1 MVRSYSK
8 LVLPQQSVTLRQYQK
23 IHSDNK
29 LGVEVKSLSGGIAI
43 TTVKSHRRWGRIV
56 QRNDEFGDKQLYV
69 AMHPLRREI
78 LLNLDES
85 KTYAKKLADE
95 LKESPKIIQFHLS
108 VLEKYNL
115 VEGFFGLETPAEGR
129 PVAVKY
135 YTLTKD
141 AKGLI
146 DFVKRAKKPA

>member
-1 MVRSYSK
+1 M
-8 LVLPQQSVTLRQYQK
+8 LVLPQPSVTPEQYQK
-23 IHSDNK
+23 IHHDNK
-29 LGVEVKSLSGGIAI
+29 LGGEVKSLSGGIDI
-43 TTVKSHRRWGRIV
+43 TTVRSHRRWGRIV
-56 QRNDEFGDKQLYV
+56 QRNDEFADKQLYV

-85 KTYAKKLADE
+85 RTYANKLADE

-115 VEGFFGLETPAEGR
+115 VEGIFGLETPAKGR
-129 PVAVKY
+129 PVAVKFY
-135 YTLTKD
+135 SLTKD